1 MGCTNSQVNRNRQ
14 MSPVVNNNNN
24 NNNQKGDSGEDNDGD
39 NNEGN
44 DNDGEGDSDFA
55 FFYEKESDSDEVGQ
69 GQSKCFNTIL
79 HLQNVKS
86 PLYTKTSGKIQLQLH
101 FCENY
106 SIILCLSITSNVNK
120 IIIQG

>member
-1 MGCTNSQVNRNRQ
+1 MGCTNSLEKSSDDTRH
-14 MSPVVNNNNN
+14 MSPVATNNNNN
-24 NNNQKGDSGEDNDGD
+24 RNGDSGGD
-39 NNEGN
+39 H
-44 DNDGEGDSDFA
+44 DGEGESDFL
-55 FFYEKESDSDEVGQ
+55 FFIEMESDSDEVGQ

-106 SIILCLSITSNVNK
+106 SIILCLSITSNVKK

>member
-1 MGCTNSQVNRNRQ
+1 MGCTRSRVNSPHNKRH
-14 MSPVVNNNNN
+14 MSPVANNNNN
-24 NNNQKGDSGEDNDGD
+24 NEKSDIGGDH
-39 NNEGN
+39 
-44 DNDGEGDSDFA
+44 DGEGENDFL
-55 FFYEKESDSDEVGQ
+55 FFIEMESDSDEVGQ